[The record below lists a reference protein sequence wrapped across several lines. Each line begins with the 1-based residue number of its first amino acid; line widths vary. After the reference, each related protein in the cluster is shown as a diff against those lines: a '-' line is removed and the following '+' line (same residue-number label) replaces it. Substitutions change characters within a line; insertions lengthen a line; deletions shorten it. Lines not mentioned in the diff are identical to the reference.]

1 MKSARAYGRP
11 KPTKQWGQRLLI
23 RTRWSDLNQRV
34 QLLKQSAQF
43 IDENYTRGII
53 ASDIHTH
60 LCLHARKVN
69 EIFQRF
75 YGISASTYLRQYKC
89 KVLFVQIKADAATT
103 IEDHCNKAGLTG
115 TPTEKREFKALFGMS
130 VEEHWNQSKLGSFG
144 NGEWEALHQ
153 TLPDA
158 RTEAE
163 AIIQTLITTENLMTT
178 FKTPK
183 KD

>member
-1 MKSARAYGRP
+1 MKSARAYGRS
-11 KPTKQWGQRLLI
+11 KPTQQWSQRLLI

-43 IDENYTRGII
+43 IDENYTRGIV

-89 KVLFVQIKADAATT
+89 RVLFVQVKADSATT
-103 IEDHCNKAGLTG
+103 IEDHYNKAGLTG
-115 TPTEKREFKALFGMS
+115 TPTERREFKVLFGMS
-130 VEEHWNQSKLGSFG
+130 VEELWNQSKLGSSG
-144 NGEWEALHQ
+144 NKEWEAVHQ
-153 TLPDA
+153 TLPNA

-163 AIIQTLITTENLMTT
+163 ATIEKLITTEDLMTT